1 MHCTCP
7 LFGVTADKYERRGIS
22 RLYVGAA
29 TGAGRTAV
37 ASRSR
42 ARGGGD
48 AHLKK
53 NPGAFEDT
61 GARSRLTILSLCPP
75 HSSGAIDGAMINAGA
90 AWPFVCTNT
99 APKWKVGPPCQQPPQ
114 PCVTAQ
120 DASGSLSVSDPK
132 RTLRKDLLTH
142 ASGRRSRRST
152 RRPKA
157 LLPPRQTPLGEPVH
171 IVHIQDGGPV
181 HIQDGGHMLS

>member
-1 MHCTCP
+1 MEFH
-7 LFGVTADKYERRGIS
+7 

-61 GARSRLTILSLCPP
+61 GARSRLTILSLCPA
-75 HSSGAIDGAMINAGA
+75 HFLGRYSWCNDKRRGGVAIRLHKPRPTHGRSDRR
-90 AWPFVCTNT
+90 
-99 APKWKVGPPCQQPPQ
+99 
-114 PCVTAQ
+114 
-120 DASGSLSVSDPK
+120 ASNRPNHAS
-132 RTLRKDLLTH
+132 LRKMQVVTV
-142 ASGRRSRRST
+142 RF
-152 RRPKA
+152 
-157 LLPPRQTPLGEPVH
+157 
-171 IVHIQDGGPV
+171 
-181 HIQDGGHMLS
+181 

>member
-1 MHCTCP
+1 MEFH
-7 LFGVTADKYERRGIS
+7 

-61 GARSRLTILSLCPP
+61 GARSRLTILSLCPA

-90 AWPFVCTNT
+90 VWPFVCTNRAQPMEGRTAVPAT
-99 APKWKVGPPCQQPPQ
+99 APTMRHCARCEWFTV
-114 PCVTAQ
+114 
-120 DASGSLSVSDPK
+120 
-132 RTLRKDLLTH
+132 RF
-142 ASGRRSRRST
+142 
-152 RRPKA
+152 
-157 LLPPRQTPLGEPVH
+157 
-171 IVHIQDGGPV
+171 
-181 HIQDGGHMLS
+181 

>member
-1 MHCTCP
+1 VEFH
-7 LFGVTADKYERRGIS
+7 

-61 GARSRLTILSLCPP
+61 GARSRLTILSLCPA

-90 AWPFVCTNT
+90 VWPFVCTNRAQPMEGRTAVPAT
-99 APKWKVGPPCQQPPQ
+99 APTMRHCARCKW
-114 PCVTAQ
+114 
-120 DASGSLSVSDPK
+120 SLSVSDPK

-157 LLPPRQTPLGEPVH
+157 LLPPRQTALGEPVH
-171 IVHIQDGGPV
+171 IVHIQDGGHV
-181 HIQDGGHMLS
+181 LLSLLSWVVSTYEGLVLFYAVPLFWQP